1 MPIHHLSG
9 KIISAGVVFQFL
21 FYLLPGTYQRLLA
34 QDEQTRWRL
43 FTPTP
48 TWALRAVERTF
59 RVRLP
64 QKLGNNSDSSGPN
77 GSWVQMLNFQWQNKP
92 KTLPGTFLTRLHG
105 RDSSFPFVQQIYN
118 QISRPAPIG
127 LHAVLKVCICF
138 NQLYA
143 FQSKQS
149 ALQCIE

>member
-1 MPIHHLSG
+1 MARWQDLGGQNWFQGLLHSMPIHHLSG
-9 KIISAGVVFQFL
+9 KIKSARVCVSICS

-34 QDEQTRWRL
+34 LDEQTRWRL

-118 QISRPAPIG
+118 
-127 LHAVLKVCICF
+127 
-138 NQLYA
+138 
-143 FQSKQS
+143 
-149 ALQCIE
+149 